1 MIMENQFETVTT
13 ANFFLKVLNFL
24 AFKLYDL
31 LAAHTENM
39 VVMTA
44 CARPFKKLSLSF
56 SYRLLYDSAFKQKRD
71 GSIDGV
77 TGNSE
82 AFFLEALV
90 EAIRVE
96 MLVEVGD
103 FLVDELPLLRVLQ
116 AFLFEKPMKF
126 FDAILWFPHVG
137 LLLIQTVS

>member
-24 AFKLYDL
+24 TFKLYDL
-31 LAAHTENM
+31 LAAHTENV

-44 CARPFKKLSLSF
+44 RARPFKKLPLPF
-56 SYRLLYDSAFKQKRD
+56 SYRLLYDSAFKQKWD

-77 TGNSE
+77 AGNSE

-90 EAIRVE
+90 EAVRVE
-96 MLVEVGD
+96 MLVEVSD

-116 AFLFEKPMKF
+116 AFLFEKSMKF
-126 FDAILWFPHVG
+126 FYAILWFPHVG